1 MTTIAAPKTWQE
13 ELAEMIRKVKP
24 DADGHQRLRD
34 FISGY
39 IAAIQEDTKHEENR
53 V

>member
-1 MTTIAAPKTWQE
+1 MTTITAPKTWQE
-13 ELAEMIRKVKP
+13 ELAEMISKVKSN
-24 DADGHQRLRD
+24 AEGHQRLRD

-39 IAAIQEDTKHEENR
+39 LAAMQEDTKHEEDR

>member
-1 MTTIAAPKTWQE
+1 MTTITAPKTWQE
-13 ELAEMIRKVKP
+13 ELAEMISKVKSNVE
-24 DADGHQRLRD
+24 GHQRLRD

-39 IAAIQEDTKHEENR
+39 IAAIQEDTKHEEDR